1 VRKHSEPGVF
11 NASIGRERVDFIV
24 QRATETNNSRSGVVQ
39 EALDLLIDCL
49 KRFGEDYQD
58 ALKLQKEPE
67 YIRRLENRL
76 LAAIDNIE
84 FVSVKEQQEIAI
96 DGSLDFEGM
105 VE

>member
-11 NASIGRERVDFIV
+11 NASIGRERLDFIIR
-24 QRATETNNSRSGVVQ
+24 RAIETDNSRSGVVQ
-39 EALDLLIDCL
+39 EAVDLLINCL
-49 KRFGEDYQD
+49 ERFGNNYQD

-84 FVSVKEQQEIAI
+84 VVSVKEQQEIAI